1 MNRRNMKFRVKVKT
15 FIVFML
21 CVIMM
26 MAAASAVY
34 AGGLEIQ
41 WDFSNG
47 KFIGEQPP
55 FVVTRGSFIIVR
67 VLNINLK
74 KFNVTIDGRLVNY
87 NTTAP
92 PLIAGQKV
100 DPKTVEGAITPE
112 KEDVTEP
119 MGLLPEAETAAQALE
134 QLKSLRKQLHDIP
147 GKLQDI
153 RERMSKIK
161 KFPVQLEITLY
172 SAETF
177 NRLRFNTKQL
187 FKAFMGLEDDDP
199 EAVNQKE
206 LIKSLKTRLE
216 QVTQKFESIKNECAE
231 LSDRVNDKIAEF
243 EELIKNK
250 SEEFTKLEKKDPQ
263 KAKTLKEEIEKEKSL
278 LEEEKSLME
287 KETTLIEKEKS
298 LTGQMLEEFDV
309 DEYIKALKSLLGEFI
324 PENFSTSRTFSGLDA
339 DKVEIK
345 VDITP
350 VNPKDRVTHGLGTP
364 IEVSVRGGWK
374 FDFSTGVMFHINAHD
389 RAYRLEESPDDPNK
403 VVIKEDTHKRAITP
417 VMGALMHVYWRTDKP
432 LVPTITFGLG
442 TGLAESLSYYA
453 GLGCILGSKR
463 RFIISG
469 GLALVKYARLLPE
482 YKEKYDN
489 GDDLPKSSDLTA
501 DKLVKP
507 DYKLRWFVSFTY
519 NF

>member
-1 MNRRNMKFRVKVKT
+1 MKFRVKVKAFT
-15 FIVFML
+15 AFML

-26 MAAASAVY
+26 TAAASAVY
-34 AGGLEIQ
+34 AEGLEIQ

-47 KFIGEQPP
+47 KFIGKQPP
-55 FVVTRGSFIIVR
+55 FVVTKGSFIIVR
-67 VLNINLK
+67 VLEINLK
-74 KFNVTIDGRLVNY
+74 KYNVTIDGKLINH

-92 PLIAGQKV
+92 QLFADQKV
-100 DPKTVEGAITPE
+100 DPKAVEGAVTVTPE
-112 KEDVTEP
+112 KKDEIKP
-119 MGLLPEAETAAQALE
+119 MGLLPKAETAAQALE
-134 QLKSLRKQLHDIP
+134 QLKSIRKQLHDIP

-161 KFPVQLEITLY
+161 KFPFQLEIALY

-177 NRLRFNTKQL
+177 KQLEFDKNQL

-199 EAVNQKE
+199 EMVNPE
-206 LIKSLKTRLE
+206 ALITGLKTRLD
-216 QVTQKFESIKNECAE
+216 QVKQKYESIKNECTE
-231 LSDRVNDKIAEF
+231 LSKNVKKKIAEL
-243 EELIKNK
+243 EALIKNK
-250 SEEFTKLEKKDPQ
+250 SEESTKLEKTDPK

-278 LEEEKSLME
+278 LEKEKSLME
-287 KETTLIEKEKS
+287 KETTLIEKEKP

-309 DEYIKALKSLLGEFI
+309 DEYIKALKNLLGEFI

-374 FDFSTGVMFHINAHD
+374 FDFSTGVMFHIDAHD

-403 VVIKEDTHKRAITP
+403 VVIKEDTQKYSITP

-482 YKEKYDN
+482 YKEKYEIKEE
-489 GDDLPKSSDLTA
+489 LPKSSDLTP
-501 DKLVKP
+501 DKLVKSNHKP
-507 DYKLRWFVSFTY
+507 RWFVSFTY